1 MHKLCNLVFKG
12 FTKVHSSNGGGQIIK
27 KITLAF
33 RIIIIIAA
41 ICIGFGL
48 NYYNDI
54 TSFKRLKN
62 KGIKSIMIIPYR
74 GVSGAK
80 IDGLETYTYNDD
92 NPNDK
97 NAINNIVKWLNACKF
112 LDNNIEFRMNYG
124 GVTAQHMLII
134 LVNGEEIAI
143 YSDGSY
149 TDQVLIRGTK
159 FRNLIRY
166 YSPELRN
173 FLDHE
178 TGRLYNQ

>member
-1 MHKLCNLVFKG
+1 
-12 FTKVHSSNGGGQIIK
+12 
-27 KITLAF
+27 
-33 RIIIIIAA
+33 
-41 ICIGFGL
+41 
-48 NYYNDI
+48 
-54 TSFKRLKN
+54 
-62 KGIKSIMIIPYR
+62 MIIPYR
-74 GVSGAK
+74 GVLGAK

-97 NAINNIVKWLNACKF
+97 NTINNIVKWLNDGKC
-112 LDNNIEFRMNYG
+112 LDNDVELHMNYG